1 MLSLQSSTLNYLS
14 VLPPFS
20 KEDSLSAIFFFS
32 FGCHSNVCLRF

>member
-20 KEDSLSAIFFFS
+20 KEDSPSAIFFS

>member
-20 KEDSLSAIFFFS
+20 KEDSPSAIFFFRLVAIVT
-32 FGCHSNVCLRF
+32 FV